1 MAERATIARPYSKAA
16 FAAARD
22 ARDLAGWSEGLNR
35 LAAIVSDG
43 RVAALIG
50 NPEVTCADV
59 TGLVTDVAGA
69 ALGDGLKNFVAV
81 LADNHRLALLPE
93 IAAQYE
99 ALRAS
104 AENTI
109 DVEVTSAMP
118 LDDAQTEKLKSAL
131 AAKFKR
137 QVRMRSTIDST
148 LLGGAIVRAGD
159 TVIDGS
165 LKGRLARLATNLAG

>member
-16 FAAARD
+16 FGAASD
-22 ARDLAGWSEGLNR
+22 ARDLAGWSEGLKR
-35 LAAIVSDG
+35 LAAIVADE

-50 NPEVTCADV
+50 NPEVTRTDV
-59 TGLVTDVAGA
+59 AALVTDVGGA
-69 ALGDGLKNFVAV
+69 SFGDGLRNFVAV

-99 ALRAS
+99 ELRAE
-104 AENTI
+104 AENSI

-118 LDDAQTEKLKSAL
+118 LDAVQTEKLKSAL
-131 AAKFKR
+131 AARFKR
-137 QVRMRSTIDST
+137 QVRMHNAVDST

-165 LKGRLARLATNLAG
+165 LKGRLQRLATNLAG